1 MSPAFF
7 SKDIVDFLFLLSK
20 YKVKYVIVGGEA
32 VIYYGHARLTG
43 DIDIFYGLSKGN
55 VEKLFHVASVTPHL
69 NLPMLCTHHFC
80 NCGSKNIGM
89 SQIILIIRPINI

>member
-55 VEKLFHVASVTPHL
+55 VEKLFQMLNDFWDSLALIKKSGVL
-69 NLPMLCTHHFC
+69 NLAA
-80 NCGSKNIGM
+80 
-89 SQIILIIRPINI
+89 